1 MKTIVIR
8 QLTLLNFKGIRNLT
22 VDFDAIETNIYGAN
36 GAGKTTVFDAFTW
49 LLFGKD
55 SKDRKDFNIKTLGED
70 GKAIE
75 RLPHEVTACIE
86 VNGEEI
92 NLKKCYV
99 ENWTKK
105 RGSAVE
111 TFNGHS
117 VECYYNDV
125 PCSVTEYGRKI
136 AELCDEQVF
145 RLITNP
151 LYFTAQKKDY
161 QRGMLFKL
169 AGNVTNDDVLAQYP
183 EFSDLVA
190 MLSGKTLEE
199 LKREVQSKKRKIK
212 DGIDTIPAR
221 IDERKRDMPQELDWT
236 NIEYEIKAFNDALK
250 KKDAEIADRSK
261 AFNEITKQKQEKA
274 RQLSEVKIQI
284 TRREH
289 ELNDSLLADYNNA
302 MREHTNA
309 VTRASVLRNER
320 KFKAISLPRLE
331 NELSALNAKRESLI
345 QEWKAIKA
353 ETFVID
359 ENRLICP
366 TCKRWLDETDIEQ
379 KKEQMMAEF
388 NTNITRKL
396 EHNKAIGMETKAA
409 IEAKQQEIDNLK
421 DQLFALDNE
430 LAQLESSPVYLNEPT
445 KMDIAPYINA
455 DKTIIELSNK
465 LTDLQNQLD
474 EEIKAPDLSDLM
486 AERAS
491 IEVSIRE
498 SQALLN
504 GRDRIAANNKRI
516 AELEK
521 EYQESQS
528 QLAEL
533 EGLEFNIQQFGKARI
548 EQVESRIN
556 GMFNIVRFKMYE
568 QQINGGEIET
578 CEAMVNGVPF
588 SDLNDAMKIN
598 AGLDII
604 NAICRENGIV
614 APIFIDNRESVSE
627 ITSVSA
633 QIVNLF
639 VDANSRTL
647 RIQ

>member
-1 MKTIVIR
+1 MKSIVIR
-8 QLTLLNFKGIRNLT
+8 RLTLLNFKGIRNLT

-55 SKDRKDFNIKTLGED
+55 SKDRKDFNIKTLGAD
-70 GKAIE
+70 GKPIE
-75 RLPHEVTACIE
+75 RLPHEVTACID

-92 NLKKCYV
+92 NLKKCYNEV
-99 ENWTKK
+99 WSKK
-105 RGSAVE
+105 RGSAIE

-125 PCSVTEYGRKI
+125 PCSVTEYNRKI

-151 LYFTAQKKDY
+151 LYFTSQKKDY
-161 QRGMLFKL
+161 QRGMLFNL
-169 AGNVTNDDVLAQYP
+169 AGNVTNDDVLEQYP
-183 EFSDLVA
+183 EFKKLVA

-199 LKREVQSKKRKIK
+199 LKREVSSKKRKIK
-212 DGIDTIPAR
+212 DSVDSIPAR
-221 IDERKRDMPQELDWT
+221 IDERKRDMPQELDWV
-236 NIEYEIKAFNDALK
+236 NLEMEIKGYKDALQ

-261 AFNEITKQKQEKA
+261 AYNDITKQKQEKA
-274 RQLSEVKIQI
+274 RQLSEVRVQI
-284 TRREH
+284 TKREH
-289 ELNDSLLADYNNA
+289 ELKDSLLADYNNA
-302 MREHTNA
+302 KREHDNA
-309 VTRASVLRNER
+309 VSRAAQLRNER
-320 KFKAISLPRLE
+320 KYKALSMPRLE
-331 NELSALNAKRESLI
+331 NELKELNAKREGLI
-345 QEWKAIKA
+345 QEWREIKA

-359 ENRLICP
+359 ESRLICP
-366 TCKRWLDETDIEQ
+366 TCKRWLDETEVEQ
-379 KKEQMMAEF
+379 KKEQMMSDF
-388 NTNITRKL
+388 NANITKKL
-396 EHNKAIGMETKAA
+396 ERNKAIGLETKAA
-409 IEAKQQEIDNLK
+409 IEAKKQEIDDLK
-421 DQLFALDNE
+421 NKLFAIDTE
-430 LAQLESSPVYLNEPT
+430 LAQIEASEAFRTEPT
-445 KMDIAPYINA
+445 TMDIGPSINA
-455 DKTIIELSNK
+455 DRIIIELSNK
-465 LTDLQNQLD
+465 EADLQNQLD

-491 IEVSIRE
+491 IESCIKNSE
-498 SQALLN
+498 MLLA
-504 GRDRIAANNKRI
+504 DRTRIDNNNKRI

-521 EYQESQS
+521 EYKESQS
-528 QLAEL
+528 ELAEL

-556 GMFNIVRFKMYE
+556 GMFNLVRFKMYE

-578 CEAMVNGVPF
+578 CEATVNGVPF

-598 AGLDII
+598 SGLDII
-604 NAICRENGIV
+604 NAICRANGIV

-627 ITSVSA
+627 IMSVSA

-639 VDANSRTL
+639 VDANSTTL

>member
-1 MKTIVIR
+1 M
-8 QLTLLNFKGIRNLT
+8 
-22 VDFDAIETNIYGAN
+22 
-36 GAGKTTVFDAFTW
+36 
-49 LLFGKD
+49 
-55 SKDRKDFNIKTLGED
+55 
-70 GKAIE
+70 
-75 RLPHEVTACIE
+75 
-86 VNGEEI
+86 
-92 NLKKCYV
+92 
-99 ENWTKK
+99 
-105 RGSAVE
+105 
-111 TFNGHS
+111 
-117 VECYYNDV
+117 
-125 PCSVTEYGRKI
+125 
-136 AELCDEQVF
+136 
-145 RLITNP
+145 
-151 LYFTAQKKDY
+151 
-161 QRGMLFKL
+161 
-169 AGNVTNDDVLAQYP
+169 
-183 EFSDLVA
+183 
-190 MLSGKTLEE
+190 
-199 LKREVQSKKRKIK
+199 
-212 DGIDTIPAR
+212 
-221 IDERKRDMPQELDWT
+221 
-236 NIEYEIKAFNDALK
+236 
-250 KKDAEIADRSK
+250 
-261 AFNEITKQKQEKA
+261 
-274 RQLSEVKIQI
+274 
-284 TRREH
+284 
-289 ELNDSLLADYNNA
+289 
-302 MREHTNA
+302 
-309 VTRASVLRNER
+309 
-320 KFKAISLPRLE
+320 
-331 NELSALNAKRESLI
+331 
-345 QEWKAIKA
+345 
-353 ETFVID
+353 
-359 ENRLICP
+359 
-366 TCKRWLDETDIEQ
+366 
-379 KKEQMMAEF
+379 
-388 NTNITRKL
+388 
-396 EHNKAIGMETKAA
+396 
-409 IEAKQQEIDNLK
+409 
-421 DQLFALDNE
+421 FALDNE

-445 KMDIAPYINA
+445 KMDIAPYVNA